1 MIQNLFI
8 KLFGL
13 QDSKKKETQMAEL
26 MTKGQSVIERAGCS
40 RERPGLTSVPILAGM
55 VT

>member
-1 MIQNLFI
+1 MIQNLYI

-26 MTKGQSVIERAGCS
+26 MTKGQSMIERTGCAG
-40 RERPGLTSVPILAGM
+40 ERPGLTLVPILAGM